1 MISDPV
7 PKINGE
13 IPTPRLPRGGR
24 TPIIRREIKGFMRKR
39 VPGPGGVLFAGDLV
53 VLVLALNLAYVIRAR
68 LAGLAPDPFEF
79 MVSRPGISAFI
90 LAVYLF
96 SFYVFDLYDPR
107 SWPSIGALVRHYSGA
122 VFLSSFLILS
132 YFWFAPFRFGRG
144 LFALT
149 LVLVSVIFLLWRTV
163 LYRAFHRKLLVRKA
177 VLFGRDDERKD
188 LARFATARN
197 GLELAGFV
205 PFRPEERSLIDADS
219 FAEIEKAVESAAADV
234 LAVSPELLSRPDTN
248 RLILWAR
255 SRGIEVADFPSLFEE
270 LSNRVAIGHI
280 SERWI
285 LQSRGFQGLQNESVR
300 RVKRILD
307 IGISSV
313 VLVFSIPLALLIAAA
328 IKATSR
334 GPVLFIQDRVGEGR
348 TPYRILKFRTM
359 IVNAEAAG
367 PQWAEE
373 NDLRVTGIG
382 RFLRRTRLDELP
394 QFLNVL
400 GGSMSVVGPRPEREF
415 FVRRLEAE
423 IPLYVLRFTTKPG
436 ITGWA
441 QIHYRYGASVEDSR
455 EKLKLDLYYV
465 RNFSLALDLKILLRT
480 VRVMLFGLGQ

>member
-1 MISDPV
+1 
-7 PKINGE
+7 
-13 IPTPRLPRGGR
+13 
-24 TPIIRREIKGFMRKR
+24 MRKR
-39 VPGPGGVLFAGDLV
+39 VPGPGAVLLAGDLA
-53 VLVLALNLAYVIRAR
+53 VLVLALNLAYGIRAH

-79 MVSRPGISAFI
+79 MASRPGISAFI

-107 SWPSIGALVRHYSGA
+107 SWPTAGALVRHYSGA
-122 VFLSSFLILS
+122 VLLSSLLILS

-144 LFALT
+144 LFALN
-149 LVLVSVIFLLWRTV
+149 LALVSIIFLLWRAV
-163 LYRAFHRKLLVRKA
+163 LYRAFQRRARVRKII
-177 VLFGRDDERKD
+177 LFGREDERDD

-205 PFRPEERSLIDADS
+205 RFTPEERSMIDGGS
-219 FAEIEKAVESAAADV
+219 FAEIEKAVESGEADV
-234 LAVSPELLSRPDTN
+234 LAVSPEILSRPDTN

-255 SRGIEVADFPSLFEE
+255 SWGIEVADFPSLFEE
-270 LSNRVAIGHI
+270 ISDRVAIGHI

-300 RVKRILD
+300 RLKRILD
-307 IGISSV
+307 VGVSGA
-313 VLVFSIPLALLIAAA
+313 VLILTFPLAFLIAAA
-328 IKATSR
+328 IKLTSR
-334 GPVLFIQDRVGEGR
+334 GPVLFLQDRVGEGR

-359 IVNAEAAG
+359 IINAEADG

-382 RFLRRTRLDELP
+382 RILRRTRLDELP

-415 FVRRLEAE
+415 FVRRLEAG
-423 IPLYVLRFTTKPG
+423 IPLYALRFTTKPG

-465 RNFSLALDLKILLRT
+465 RNFSLALDFKILLRT
-480 VRVMLFGLGQ
+480 AKVMLFGLGR